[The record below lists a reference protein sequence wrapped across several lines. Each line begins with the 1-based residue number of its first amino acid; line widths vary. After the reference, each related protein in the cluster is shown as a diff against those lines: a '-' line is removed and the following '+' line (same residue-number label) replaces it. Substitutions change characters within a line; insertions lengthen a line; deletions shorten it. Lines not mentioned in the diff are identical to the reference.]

1 MKNVGILLI
10 ALLMGI
16 AVQAQ
21 TTWAFD
27 KTHSNVGFS
36 VTHLVISEVDGQFS
50 SYDGKLVASKADF
63 TDAVIDFEADI
74 NSISTGQSQRD
85 DHLKSAE
92 FFDAAKYPKLT
103 FKGKG
108 LTKVEGNKYKLTGD
122 LTIKGVTKPVTM
134 DVKYNGTV
142 KGPYGNT
149 KAGFKIMGE
158 IMRKDFGL
166 IWDQLTEAGGAVVSN
181 EVYLNINM
189 QLVKK

>member
-1 MKNVGILLI
+1 MKNVSILLI
-10 ALLMGI
+10 ALFMGI
-16 AVQAQ
+16 AAQAQ

-36 VTHLVISEVDGQFS
+36 VTHLVISEVDGQFG

-85 DHLKSAE
+85 GHLKSAD
-92 FFDAAKYPKLT
+92 FFDAAQFPKLT
-103 FKGKG
+103 FKGKE

-142 KGPYGNT
+142 KDPYGNT

-166 IWDQLTEAGGAVVSN
+166 TWDQLTEAGGAVVSN